1 MFESLEF
8 LVDIAVKFTI
18 LFVVFNS
25 IVQLILGI
33 QRGSIRKNNL
43 IQELQT
49 ILVSSIGGGL
59 LVLLMQFVLGYMAP
73 QLFVNKQP
81 DVQEVYAR
89 PLVREISF
97 IQEKQTVAAQTK
109 EIQTAWG
116 ILLFSSH
123 GGSLD
128 RLDIQKTNE
137 KNTVFI
143 RTVAPIEE
151 YPFDSKTFLIACDGQ
166 TPFEFELKEYAVQQD
181 GHKLV
186 YQAHTKDYI
195 ISKTF
200 LINQEKPFIDC
211 TMFVNIV
218 RESDEEVV
226 RFFIRAPSI
235 ASESRQEFGSSVI
248 IDASQAF
255 VKKSLEK
262 IDLDESWTQPGL
274 IGADNKYFVHACIAE
289 NKLLHRAYFV
299 PFGKYQRSMILESKP
314 FKKAIEW
321 NMRFFMGSKNL
332 EVVRSVDARLEKT
345 VDYAGWFERISKAL
359 LWGLKYIYNY
369 CHSYGIAITIL
380 TLLLKLLLLPF
391 SLRSESSM
399 RKHKEF
405 EKQMKYI
412 DQRYKNDPAMLDQ
425 ERAAL
430 VKKYGLPGLG
440 SCLPLLIQIPF
451 FPAFSKLLSSSI
463 ELYHESFLWLPDLS
477 ARDPWY
483 ILPLI
488 ITFCMV
494 SMGLN
499 ADEKQRFMLIAV
511 GLIMGA
517 FMANVAS
524 GLALFIAVN
533 LVIGIVQTKVT
544 DFFKRSV

>member
-33 QRGSIRKNNL
+33 QRGSIGKNNF

-59 LVLLMQFVLGYMAP
+59 LVLLMQLVLGYMAP

-109 EIQTAWG
+109 EIQTAWS
-116 ILLFSSH
+116 ILSFSSH

-128 RLDIQKTNE
+128 QLDIRKTNE
-137 KNTVFI
+137 KNSVFI

-151 YPFDSKTFLIACDGQ
+151 YPVDSKTFLIACEGE
-166 TPFEFELKEYAVQQD
+166 TPFEFELKEYTRQQD
-181 GHKLV
+181 RHKLV
-186 YQAHTKDYI
+186 YQAQTKDYTVN
-195 ISKTF
+195 KVF
-200 LINQEKPFIDC
+200 LIDHEKPVIDC
-211 TMFVNIV
+211 TIFLNKLRGSGQEVIRLFV
-218 RESDEEVV
+218 
-226 RFFIRAPSI
+226 RAPSI
-235 ASESRQEFGSSVI
+235 ASEARQEFGSSVI
-248 IDASQAF
+248 IDGTHTF

-262 IDLDESWTQPGL
+262 IDFNLNWTQPEL
-274 IGADNKYFVHACIAE
+274 VGADNKYFVHACISE
-289 NKLLHRAYFV
+289 NKLLNRAYFV

-314 FKKAIEW
+314 FENTIEW

-332 EVVRSVDARLEKT
+332 DVVRSVDTRLEKT

-359 LWGLKYIYNY
+359 LWGLKYIHHYS
-369 CHSYGIAITIL
+369 HSYGIAIIIL

-391 SLRSESSM
+391 ALRSESSM

-405 EKQMKYI
+405 EKQMNYLQ
-412 DQRYKNDPAMLDQ
+412 QRYKNDPAMLDQ

-430 VKKYGLPGLG
+430 VKKYGLPGLS

-477 ARDPWY
+477 AHDPWY
-483 ILPLI
+483 VLPLI

-499 ADEKQRFMLIAV
+499 ADEKQRFMFIAL

-533 LVIGIVQTKVT
+533 LVVGIVQTKVT
-544 DFFKRSV
+544 DFLKRSM